1 MNGKEALLAQ
11 LDRDR
16 DEIVGFLQEFVRA
29 PSPNPPG
36 DTREATA
43 VITRFL
49 DRHALPWRRVAPVAE
64 WPNIVGTFEA
74 AKPGRHLVL
83 NGHIDVFPVDESE
96 PWTHGPWSG
105 ALADGKIWGRG
116 VADMKAGTA
125 AMIMTYRYLHPLRD
139 QLAGRLTLTC
149 VSDEET
155 FGPYGA
161 RWLVAHEPEVLGDCV
176 LNGEPSSPL
185 TIRFGEKAPLW
196 LKFTVRT
203 PGAHGA
209 YTHFSDSATKIA
221 AQLICELESLAGI
234 EVAPPG
240 RIGEALE
247 QGAAAMDQ
255 AMGKG
260 ASGII
265 QRITVNI
272 GTIQGG
278 LKVNMI
284 PGLCRFE
291 ADIRLPVGATKAM
304 IMERLHTIL
313 SRYPAAS
320 VEEIN
325 FTEPAA
331 CDPFHEMAA
340 HLRANAKAISG
351 IEPKPAISLGGSD
364 ARLWRQLGIPAF
376 IYGPYPRGMGQKDEN
391 VDVEEYMQVV
401 KVHVLSAF
409 DYLSTP
415 R

>member
-1 MNGKEALLAQ
+1 MTAKDALLAEI
-11 LDRDR
+11 DRDR
-16 DEIVGFLQEFVRA
+16 DGIIAFLQDFVRA

-36 DTREATA
+36 DTREAA
-43 VITRFL
+43 GVITRFL
-49 DRHALPWRRVAPVAE
+49 DRHGLPWRSVAPVAE
-64 WPNIVGTFEA
+64 WPNIVGTFQG
-74 AKPGRHLVL
+74 AKRGRHLVL
-83 NGHIDVFPVDESE
+83 NGHIDVFPVDETE
-96 PWTHGPWSG
+96 AWTHGPWSG

-125 AMIMTYRYLHPLRD
+125 AMVMTYRYLYPLRD
-139 QLAGRLTLTC
+139 QLHGKLTLTC

-161 RWLVAHEPEVLGDCV
+161 RWLVKNEPEVLGDCV

-196 LKFTVRT
+196 LRFTVRT
-203 PGAHGA
+203 DGAHGA
-209 YTHFSDSATKIA
+209 YTHLSDSATKIA
-221 AQLICELESLAGI
+221 ARLVCDLESLAGI
-234 EVAPPG
+234 EVPPPG
-240 RIGEALE
+240 RIDQALAE
-247 QGAAAMDQ
+247 GAAAMDQ

-260 ASGII
+260 ASGIA

-284 PGLCRFE
+284 PGLCSFE
-291 ADIRLPVGATKAM
+291 CDIRLPVGATKAM
-304 IMERLHTIL
+304 VMEKLGAIL
-313 SRYPAAS
+313 ARYPNAS

-331 CDPFHEMAA
+331 CDPFHEMAG
-340 HLRANAKAISG
+340 HLRANAKAMTG
-351 IEPKPAISLGGSD
+351 IEPKPVISLGGSD

-391 VDVEEYMQVV
+391 VDVEEYLQVV

-409 DYLSTP
+409 DYL
-415 R
+415 RAGA